1 MRNKKT
7 RSQNSHKDL
16 YREIERQEK
25 KKHKDRESLLE
36 QLAGRI
42 NLPADMTAGVPI
54 LTLIGRYEVRIEN
67 YKGILSYTDTT
78 VRIQAK
84 TFYVCI
90 EGKRLEI
97 AYFTEQEM
105 KITGMI
111 AGVSYQTRS

>member
-42 NLPADMTAGVPI
+42 NLPADMTAGMNVPMI
-54 LTLIGRYEVRIEN
+54 VFHNGSKSRN
-67 YKGILSYTDTT
+67 ILSLQNNNCKCTS
-78 VRIQAK
+78 
-84 TFYVCI
+84 
-90 EGKRLEI
+90 L
-97 AYFTEQEM
+97 
-105 KITGMI
+105 
-111 AGVSYQTRS
+111 SL